1 MIREGFVKLIRWA
14 ARQITM
20 ADDQNEALDQCVS
33 LSPLTPQY
41 LEAEHAVYVSV
52 LEEALENTE
61 VRNIA
66 LSGSY
71 GVGKSSILRQLT
83 TRLQRRAIEISLS
96 TLAPTARDPDGA
108 VTDQNSTQTNR
119 VQQEIVKQLLY
130 RERPSN
136 TPASRFHRIE
146 PFNCKRN
153 ALASMII
160 GFVIALVFLLARWTE
175 RLSNVLKNDEVSELW
190 ITLLIFPFAMF
201 FVYLTF
207 YILHGKLRIKELKAG
222 PATVALDENSSSYF
236 DQYLDEIVYLFQRS
250 KCDVVI
256 FEDIDRFDDAYIF
269 ETLKALNSVLNAA
282 PDIKKVIRFVYAIR
296 DSIFDA
302 SELAK
307 QGYVVPGVEQ
317 AAEAQVEPE
326 IVRANRTKFFD
337 LVIPVVPFITHA
349 SARDLASRIL
359 KGVEHDVDIKLLD
372 IASQHVPDMRLLKNV
387 CNEFIVFRDRI
398 IFSRGNELGLKE
410 SELFAMMLYKS
421 THLAD
426 FERIRLGMSH
436 LDEVYRYSRK
446 LVADNIDRIDSERQ
460 KLVRRLGQLSEIES
474 RAEDLGARLE
484 KYVER
489 VADAAGIQKY
499 YDQWQIT
506 YMDKSVE
513 SLRSVN
519 FWEHFAT
526 ASEEHKL
533 TCEGGGYQNKLT
545 FSRRNIS
552 EELGD
557 SLDVDSWRVAY
568 CDELEAQIDAKT
580 QEIEFLRGADFEEL
594 FQRSDYVLSY
604 EESEVS
610 FAAFVQEHLKSG
622 LACDMLRAGYITRN
636 FILYTSVFHAD
647 RVSQCAMN
655 FMIHSIERNV
665 MDVHYVLDNEDVE
678 SILSKYGEYRMRESA
693 FYNIATLDYLL
704 VRHRDVA
711 DVMIESLDLQGDRQ
725 LEFLQAYLKAGSQPE
740 SLVERLTALSS
751 WSLDYV
757 VNRVDLD
764 ERERVKLVDVIL
776 NHLSTMEQHVDS
788 TIADFLSTKYR
799 CFPSL
804 TAGVNDP
811 QAERIGELFER
822 ASVNLVSLSPLAEPV
837 RRHFISRNLYAITHE
852 NLVTVIG
859 NSSESV
865 ALDVLEASDPN
876 AYEYVLGHIEEYL
889 REVDGYSVTIDDPQR
904 FIAIIDRLLQL
915 ETPCLEEVIRR
926 AAPSCQIQDLGEV
939 SEEVW
944 RALARY
950 RRFPATCGN
959 IRRYWDAYR
968 VDEALAGLL
977 KRAGSITEADAI
989 QEGEKKKLAID
1000 ILAAD
1005 EKWLTSEERA
1015 ELAKSL
1021 SLASALE
1028 VDQIHPEKGRLFALL
1043 LEYEII
1049 RDEPASYRR
1058 LAATDW
1064 PTRRAF
1070 ICASS
1075 TFGDYM
1081 TPELV
1086 SDDLLDILSDS
1097 EIVNEIKRQILK
1109 DVEMYAVGADSKVLN
1124 EMARLAVQY
1133 ETMIPV
1139 PVIETMAESNVP
1151 APDVVVLLHPHL
1163 QDLVDQD
1170 LFRILEYVG
1179 GDYAKLT
1186 DIGNGALFIP
1196 NTDKVVDL
1204 FERLKD
1210 CGTVSS
1216 YDLKGKDYRVNLK
1229 RKRKSH

>member
-14 ARQITM
+14 ARQRAM
-20 ADDQNEALDQCVS
+20 ADDQNEALDQCES

-41 LEAEHAVYVSV
+41 LEVEHAVYVSA

-83 TRLQRRAIEISLS
+83 TRLQGRVIEISLS

-153 ALASMII
+153 ALASMTI
-160 GFVIALVFLLARWTE
+160 GFVIALVFLLAGWTE
-175 RLSNVLKNDEVSELW
+175 RLSNVLKNNEISELR
-190 ITLLIFPFAMF
+190 ITLLISLFATF

-307 QGYVVPGVEQ
+307 QGYVMPGVEQ

-349 SARDLASRIL
+349 SARDLASQIL
-359 KGVEHDVDIKLLD
+359 KGVEHNVNVKLLD
-372 IASQHVPDMRLLKNV
+372 IAAQHVPDMRLLKNV
-387 CNEFIVFRDRI
+387 CNEFIVFRNRI
-398 IFSRGNELGLKE
+398 IFSRGNELGLNE

-426 FERIRLGMSH
+426 FEKIRLGTSH

-446 LVADNIDRIDSERQ
+446 LVADNIDRTESERQ
-460 KLVRRLGQLSEIES
+460 KLAQCLGQLCEIES
-474 RAEDLGARLE
+474 RAEDLGMRLE
-484 KYVER
+484 KYVDR
-489 VADAAGIQKY
+489 VADAAGIGKY
-499 YDQWQIT
+499 YEQWHFT
-506 YMDKSVE
+506 YMGESVE
-513 SLRSVN
+513 TLRSVN
-519 FWEHFAT
+519 FWEQFAS

-533 TCEGGGYQNKLT
+533 TCEGGYSNELK

-552 EELGD
+552 EELRD
-557 SLDVDSWRVAY
+557 SLDVDSWRVAGH
-568 CDELEAQIDAKT
+568 DELKAQIDAKAK
-580 QEIEFLRGADFEEL
+580 EIDFLRGADFEEL
-594 FQRSDYVLSY
+594 FQRSDYILSNG
-604 EESEVS
+604 ESEVS

-622 LACDMLRAGYITRN
+622 LACDMLRAGYITHN

-693 FYNIATLDYLL
+693 FYNIAILDYLL
-704 VRHRDVA
+704 DCHRDVA

-725 LEFLQAYLKAGSQPE
+725 LEFLQAYLKVGSQPE
-740 SLVERLTALSS
+740 SLIERLTALSS

-757 VNRVDLD
+757 VNRVDLG

-788 TIADFLSTKYR
+788 AIADFLSTKYR
-799 CFPSL
+799 SFPSL
-804 TAGVNDP
+804 TLGVKDP

-876 AYEYVLGHIEEYL
+876 AYEYVLGHLEEYL

-904 FIAIIDRLLQL
+904 FVGMLGRLVQLQ
-915 ETPCLEEVIRR
+915 TPSLEEVIRR

-944 RALARY
+944 QALARH

-959 IRRYWDAYR
+959 IRRYWDVYE
-968 VDEALAGLL
+968 VDEELAGLL

-989 QEGEKKKLAID
+989 QEGEKKKLALA
-1000 ILAAD
+1000 ILATD
-1005 EKWLTSEERA
+1005 EEWLTSKERA
-1015 ELAKSL
+1015 ELVKSL

-1028 VDQIHPEKGRLFALL
+1028 VDRIRPEKGQLFALL

-1049 RDEPASYRR
+1049 GDEPASYRR

-1097 EIVNEIKRQILK
+1097 EIVDEIKRQILK

-1124 EMARLAVQY
+1124 EIARLAVQY

-1139 PVIETMAESNVP
+1139 PVIEIMAESNVP

-1216 YDLKGKDYRVNLK
+1216 YDLKEKDYRVNLK

>member
-14 ARQITM
+14 TRQIAM

-41 LEAEHAVYVSV
+41 LEVEHAVYVSA

-71 GVGKSSILRQLT
+71 GVGKSSILRQLA
-83 TRLQRRAIEISLS
+83 TRLQRRVIEISLS
-96 TLAPTARDPDGA
+96 TLAPTVRDPDGA

-160 GFVIALVFLLARWTE
+160 GFVIALVFLLAGWTE
-175 RLSNVLKNDEVSELW
+175 RLSNVLKNNEISELR
-190 ITLLIFPFAMF
+190 ITLLISLFATF

-250 KCDVVI
+250 RCDVVI

-282 PDIKKVIRFVYAIR
+282 PDIKKVIRFIYAIR

-307 QGYVVPGVEQ
+307 QGYVMPGVEQ

-349 SARDLASRIL
+349 SARDLASQIL
-359 KGVEHDVDIKLLD
+359 NGVEHNVNVKLLD
-372 IASQHVPDMRLLKNV
+372 IAAQHVPDMRLLKNV

-398 IFSRGNELGLKE
+398 IFSRGNELGLNE

-426 FERIRLGMSH
+426 FEKIRLGTSH

-446 LVADNIDRIDSERQ
+446 LVADNIDRTESERQ
-460 KLVRRLGQLSEIES
+460 KLAQCLGQLCEIES
-474 RAEDLGARLE
+474 RAEDLGTRLE
-484 KYVER
+484 KYVDR
-489 VADAAGIQKY
+489 VADAAGIGKY
-499 YDQWQIT
+499 YEQWHFI
-506 YMDKSVE
+506 YMGERVE
-513 SLRSVN
+513 TLRSVN
-519 FWEHFAT
+519 FWEQFAS

-533 TCEGGGYQNKLT
+533 TCEGGYSNELK

-557 SLDVDSWRVAY
+557 SLDVDSWRVAGH
-568 CDELEAQIDAKT
+568 DELEAQIDAKAKK
-580 QEIEFLRGADFEEL
+580 IDFLRGADFEEL
-594 FQRSDYVLSY
+594 FQRSDYVLSNA
-604 EESEVS
+604 ESEVS

-622 LACDMLRAGYITRN
+622 LACDMLRAGYITHN

-693 FYNIATLDYLL
+693 FYNIAILDYFLDC
-704 VRHRDVA
+704 HRDVA

-725 LEFLQAYLKAGSQPE
+725 LEFLQAYLKVGSQPE
-740 SLVERLTALSS
+740 SLIERLTALSS

-757 VNRVDLD
+757 VNRVDLG

-788 TIADFLSTKYR
+788 AIADFLSTKYR
-799 CFPSL
+799 SFRSL
-804 TAGVNDP
+804 TVGVKDP

-876 AYEYVLGHIEEYL
+876 AYEYVLGHLEEYL
-889 REVDGYSVTIDDPQR
+889 REVDAYSVTIDDPQR
-904 FIAIIDRLLQL
+904 FVGTLGRLVQIQ
-915 ETPCLEEVIRR
+915 TPSLEEVIRR

-944 RALARY
+944 QALARHC
-950 RRFPATCGN
+950 RFPATCGN
-959 IRRYWDAYR
+959 IRRYWDVYE
-968 VDEALAGLL
+968 VDEELAGLL

-989 QEGEKKKLAID
+989 QEGEKKKLALA
-1000 ILAAD
+1000 ILATD
-1005 EKWLTSEERA
+1005 EERLTSKERA

-1028 VDQIHPEKGRLFALL
+1028 VDRIRPEKGQLFALL

-1049 RDEPASYRR
+1049 GDEPASYRH

-1097 EIVNEIKRQILK
+1097 EIVDDIKRQILK
-1109 DVEMYAVGADSKVLN
+1109 DVEMYAVGVDSKVLN
-1124 EMARLAVQY
+1124 EMARLAVQH

-1139 PVIETMAESNVP
+1139 PVIEIMAESNVP
-1151 APDVVVLLHPHL
+1151 APDVVVLLNPHL